1 MVKSKL
7 RHEDE
12 RCSEI
17 VSMFL
22 DKHFYKI
29 IFDKP
34 EFQIERIYDKKRQ
47 IEGFD
52 VIIIDTINNEF
63 YGIDE
68 KAAIRYVNKQLNTFS
83 MELSFID
90 RSGNIHDG
98 WLFDETKKNNYFLF
112 VWIDKATNDILKS
125 ELDIQEVEIA
135 LVKREKIIKYLEE
148 LGWTKDKINI
158 KSEKIRSS
166 EKEYGGNIHK
176 YGCKFT
182 CSRYLIEQPVN
193 ILISRKN
200 LIELSTKNLKINH
213 YGK

>member
-1 MVKSKL
+1 
-7 RHEDE
+7 
-12 RCSEI
+12 
-17 VSMFL
+17 MFN
-22 DKHFYKI
+22 
-29 IFDKP
+29 
-34 EFQIERIYDKKRQ
+34 Q
-47 IEGFD
+47 
-52 VIIIDTINNEF
+52 
-63 YGIDE
+63 
-68 KAAIRYVNKQLNTFS
+68 
-83 MELSFID
+83 
-90 RSGNIHDG
+90 
-98 WLFDETKKNNYFLF
+98 
-112 VWIDKATNDILKS
+112 
-125 ELDIQEVEIA
+125 

-193 ILISRKN
+193 ILISRKI